1 MTVTTTAV
9 PYRIHLRTLPEKM
22 LKYDVRIDSLP
33 PHRKQ
38 KLTFTHRVNISNMLS
53 TGNGKFQICSP
64 SPYRVAARAMD
75 AETSVNRPAK
85 MMKKSSTNR
94 RRVMYARQTM
104 RRETTTPTSTIKTR
118 LTCHIVGFWV
128 DLSLR
133 S

>member
-1 MTVTTTAV
+1 MAVTTTAV
-9 PYRIHLRTLPEKM
+9 PYKIHLRTWPEKI
-22 LKYDVRIDSLP
+22 LKYDVRIDSLFRP
-33 PHRKQ
+33 EKR
-38 KLTFTHRVNISNMLS
+38 TFTHRVNISNMFS
-53 TGNGKFQICSP
+53 TGIGKFQICSP
-64 SPYRVAARAMD
+64 SPYRVAARAME
-75 AETSVNRPAK
+75 AETSVNSPAR

-118 LTCHIVGFWV
+118 LTCHIVGFCV